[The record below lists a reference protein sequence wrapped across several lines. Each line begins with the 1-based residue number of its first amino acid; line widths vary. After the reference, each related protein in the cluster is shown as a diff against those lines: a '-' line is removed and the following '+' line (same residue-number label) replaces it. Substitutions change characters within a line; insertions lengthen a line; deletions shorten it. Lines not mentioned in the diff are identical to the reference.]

1 MSPVCS
7 QAYKAS
13 PATSPSHFQPLASL
27 NKDTMFTES
36 WTPLGLLILPTNK
49 HPEYRYCLEEVS
61 CLKHCVSNVLVVTK
75 EVTTQ
80 NWFMVLCECSHSFYL
95 LSVFIDS
102 QVQMNFLYIPL
113 KGFFFSFSFL
123 SLLFLSV
130 KVCYGVVSG
139 FIKVMKCCKYSE
151 LCNQSYS
158 I

>member
-27 NKDTMFTES
+27 FKDTVFTES

-49 HPEYRYCLEEVS
+49 HPEYRYCREEVS
-61 CLKHCVSNVLVVTK
+61 RLKHCVSNALVVTK

-80 NWFMVLCECSHSFYL
+80 NWFVVLFECFNFFYL

-113 KGFFFSFSFL
+113 KVFFLLFFFIFAFPFSESMLWCSFR
-123 SLLFLSV
+123 V
-130 KVCYGVVSG
+130 Y
-139 FIKVMKCCKYSE
+139 
-151 LCNQSYS
+151 QSDEML
-158 I
+158 